1 MGPNCSLST
10 TSTKF
15 PGMTELI
22 MAINMW
28 YGAITIF
35 FSVYCFCL
43 TVFFSDFCHFL
54 TGRHFDRSFTKF
66 IILKFFDDDIVYHG
80 YFNKYV
86 KMCDMV
92 PSQISPVKLVFGVIT
107 KLASI
112 LTGSKYQLTGRKR
125 NLVSL
130 SHNDNEIVYYMF
142 FQTFMSYKIVNCIT
156 KMVGLMRKPGVKA

>member
-15 PGMTELI
+15 LGMTELI

-43 TVFFSDFCHFL
+43 TGFFFSDFCHFL

-92 PSQISPVKLVFGVIT
+92 PSIT